1 MEMIF
6 IATLMETAIIVL
18 VLAIL
23 FVGVQ
28 LARKRNPSRKLSYKQ
43 QQLLQ
48 GEVAKAIVL
57 AIEQTG
63 LFLNHRPQVKMQM
76 QVIPDRGRNFVV
88 EIKEVVSYVELA
100 TIRTGSTVLV
110 KFNPSNPK
118 EIELLKA
125 A

>member
-23 FVGVQ
+23 FVSVQ
-28 LARKRNPSRKLSYKQ
+28 LVRKKKPSGRLSHRQ
-43 QQLLQ
+43 QALH

-57 AIEQTG
+57 GIEQTG

-88 EIKEVVSYVELA
+88 EIKEIVSYVELA

>member
-6 IATLMETAIIVL
+6 IVTLMETAIIVL

-23 FVGVQ
+23 FVAVQ
-28 LARKRNPSRKLSYKQ
+28 VIRKRKPSAKVGSKRQVLE
-43 QQLLQ
+43 

-63 LFLNHRPQVKMQM
+63 LFMNHRPQVKMQM

-88 EIKEVVSYVELA
+88 EIKEIVSYVELA

-110 KFNPSNPK
+110 KFNPSNLK

>member
-6 IATLMETAIIVL
+6 IATLMEAAIIVL

-23 FVGVQ
+23 FVAVQ
-28 LARKRNPSRKLSYKQ
+28 VIRKRKPGGRLSSKKQ
-43 QQLLQ
+43 VLD

-88 EIKEVVSYVELA
+88 EIREIMSYVELA

>member
-23 FVGVQ
+23 FVAVQ
-28 LARKRNPSRKLSYKQ
+28 VVRKRKPSDKVIVKKQ
-43 QQLLQ
+43 VLD

-88 EIKEVVSYVELA
+88 EIKEIMSYVELA

>member
-18 VLAIL
+18 VLAIM
-23 FVGVQ
+23 FVAAQVI
-28 LARKRNPSRKLSYKQ
+28 RKKKPSRKISSKRQ
-43 QQLLQ
+43 VND

-63 LFLNHRPQVKMQM
+63 LFMNHRPQVKMQM

-88 EIKEVVSYVELA
+88 EIKEIVSYVELA
-100 TIRTGSTVLV
+100 TIRMGSTVLV
-110 KFNPSNPK
+110 KFNPANLK

>member
-23 FVGVQ
+23 FVAVQ
-28 LARKRNPSRKLSYKQ
+28 VIRKRKPGDRLSSKKQ
-43 QQLLQ
+43 VLD
-48 GEVAKAIVL
+48 GEVAKARVL

-88 EIKEVVSYVELA
+88 EIREIMSYVELA

-118 EIELLKA
+118 EIE
-125 A
+125 